1 MTTEIGLLL
10 FGLFFLLLVLEVPI
24 AFSLGIASTTV
35 IALYEP
41 GKLIAVPQL
50 MFAALDSFPLLAVPF
65 FMVVGLLLGRSGIS
79 RRLVRLARL
88 LVGRTR
94 GGLAIVT
101 VIVSIFFAGIS
112 GSGPADVAALGL
124 ILIPALVEAGY
135 EKGFAAALMS
145 AGGGIGIIV
154 PPSIALVIYGVVAR
168 TSIPRLF
175 VAGILPGV
183 LVGLSLMILV
193 RFKAPVAG
201 DTAAGGST
209 WREVA
214 RALLD
219 ALPGLLIPVLI
230 LGGIYGG
237 AFTPTEA
244 AAVAVV
250 YAFLVDLVLYREL
263 KWPQLFRAFSDAAAL
278 AAQVTM
284 IVACAILFKWVL
296 EYWRVAEAVTASL
309 LRLTSDRVVILLL
322 INAIVLAAGCFLDAI
337 SIFYVLV
344 PILLPVARSIG
355 VDPVHFGVIL
365 TVNLAIG
372 QITPPVGINLFVA
385 SSLSGTPMSRLSR
398 AVLPFVATELAAL
411 LVVTFVPPLS
421 LWLPELMEGL
431 R

>member
-10 FGLFFLLLVLEVPI
+10 FGLFFLFLVLEVPI
-24 AFSLGIASTTV
+24 AFSLGIASVTV

-41 GKLIAVPQL
+41 GKLIALPQL

-168 TSIPRLF
+168 TSIPQLF

-183 LVGLSLMILV
+183 LVGLSLILLV
-193 RFKAPVAG
+193 RLKAPVTG
-201 DTAAGGST
+201 DAAAGGAT
-209 WREVA
+209 WREIA
-214 RALLD
+214 RAFLD

-250 YAFLVDLVLYREL
+250 YAFLVDLLLYREL
-263 KWPQLFRAFSDAAAL
+263 KWRELFRTFSDAAAL
-278 AAQVTM
+278 AAQVM
-284 IVACAILFKWVL
+284 LIVACAILFKWVL

-355 VDPVHFGVIL
+355 VDPVHFGIIL

-385 SSLSGTPMSRLSR
+385 SSLSKTPMSRLSR
-398 AVLPFVATELAAL
+398 AVLPFVMTELAAL
-411 LVVTFVPPLS
+411 LVVTFLPALS
-421 LWLPELMEGL
+421 LWLPALMERL